1 MKSHKDLEVWR
12 ASIDL
17 ARDIYEL
24 TRAYPK
30 EEQYGIVTQMRR
42 SAVSVA
48 SNIAEGAARQGNK
61 EFLQFL
67 YIALGSASELDT
79 QIEISRKIGFGEGR
93 QLDEVQKHLEMI
105 SKMIQ
110 GLIRS
115 VKRTAN
121 ERH

>member
-42 SAVSVA
+42 AAVSVA

-61 EFLQFL
+61 EFLQFR

-79 QIEISRKIGFGEGR
+79 QIEISRKIGFSDGHR
-93 QLDEVQKHLEMI
+93 LDEVQKHLEAI

-110 GLIRS
+110 GLIHS
-115 VKRTAN
+115 VKRKAN
-121 ERH
+121 H

>member
-17 ARDIYEL
+17 ARDVYEL

-30 EEQYGIVTQMRR
+30 EEQYGIISQMRR
-42 SAVSVA
+42 AAVSVA

-79 QIEISRKIGFGEGR
+79 QIEISRKIGFSDGR
-93 QLDEVQKHLEMI
+93 RLDELQQHLETI
-105 SKMIQ
+105 SRMVQ

-121 ERH
+121 EKH